1 MAEIIHRRKLF
12 GGRPAAEV
20 YAETAWPGAK
30 CTGCGGPPA
39 LRVQLFVALQD
50 MELTLREKVLYEIA
64 FRRIH
69 TLRTKRGLAIRWS
82 EAYACRLCQASLERT
97 AAKAPSYFL
106 VDLERPP
113 SPEAPIV
120 GVISDL
126 S

>member
-1 MAEIIHRRKLF
+1 MADIIHRTRLF

-39 LRVQLFVALQD
+39 LRVQLFVGLQD
-50 MELTLREKVLYEIA
+50 MEAGLRTKVLYEIA
-64 FRRIH
+64 FKRIH
-69 TLRTKRGLAIRWS
+69 TLRTKRGLSIRWS
-82 EAYACRLCQASLERT
+82 EAYACRLCAPALERV
-97 AAKAPSYFL
+97 AARAPSYFL
-106 VDLERPP
+106 VDLERGPG
-113 SPEAPIV
+113 PETPIV